1 MLVVRRHVLA
11 ALTAAIE
18 AADDNVA
25 RTALARIDWILRGR
39 ARRMLEAALLEA
51 ALKTTGADYTD
62 PAGVRHVLRAAALIV
77 RGETNVAF
85 TDPVRVAAAHESH
98 EPKAPARW
106 PIATVVAGAIA
117 LATATTVAAA
127 TAFVVKGPAAPYAYE
142 RPTPPPPIGVFRDG
156 GVPRRD
162 PAIERVL
169 GGGFTAAVMTSTEI
183 QHGAPVDLGKRAALL
198 ATLRGD
204 PAMRAHGPELDA
216 AWQAMLDTL
225 ERWLPLG
232 RLSMDWGETSAEL
245 RARIDVLSDQL
256 AAAELGYY
264 IDPEILGEH
273 PRRQRGIFAYRIET
287 VAFVKANDT
296 QVRTLDLR
304 RLDSIGGG
312 AAMLG
317 LTSEELE
324 DPVVLL
330 DSIDH
335 KLATQVLP
343 VLVGAPFPLGDD
355 GWARTRGRSLAVA
368 AGAAIRRELLAALYT
383 DIRSPEKATQR
394 ARQLV
399 VASIRHHEAQHK
411 LDRAESLVYPL
422 PLARILSERKNEPF
436 AVRARYELSGYLS
449 QIASDTWTPQL
460 TLWSLARHAF
470 RRGGPRVEEAYV
482 AVVVIEGLARQLGIE
497 SKGPVVH
504 GGEIDRDRLAALV
517 GPLSIRNTVELRRA
531 ATDLWAELFEEPLTR
546 LYD

>member
-1 MLVVRRHVLA
+1 VVRRHVLA
-11 ALTAAIE
+11 ALAAAIE

-51 ALKTTGADYTD
+51 ALATAVTDYTD

-77 RGETNVAF
+77 RGETSVALA
-85 TDPVRVAAAHESH
+85 DPVRVAAAHETH
-98 EPKAPARW
+98 EPKPPATW
-106 PIATVVAGAIA
+106 PIATIVAGVIA
-117 LATATTVAAA
+117 FATATTVAAA
-127 TAFVVKGPAAPYAYE
+127 TAFVVKGPTPAYSYE
-142 RPTPPPPIGVFRDG
+142 RPTPPPAIGVFRDG
-156 GVPRRD
+156 GAPRRD

-169 GGGFTAAVMTSTEI
+169 GQSFPAVVMTSAEI
-183 QHGAPVDLGKRAALL
+183 LQGRPVDESKRAALL

-204 PAMRAHGPELDA
+204 PAMTSHGPALGT
-216 AWQAMLDTL
+216 AWTEMLDTL
-225 ERWLPLG
+225 ERWLPLK
-232 RLSMDWGETSAEL
+232 RLSMDWGDTSSEL
-245 RARIDVLSDQL
+245 RARIDVVSDQL
-256 AAAELGYY
+256 AAVELGYY
-264 IDPEILGEH
+264 VDPEILGEH

-317 LTSEELE
+317 LTSEELD

-343 VLVGAPFPLGDD
+343 VLVGAPFQLGDD
-355 GWARTRGRSLAVA
+355 SWARTRGRSLSVA
-368 AGAAIRRELLAALYT
+368 AGAAIRKELLAALYT
-383 DIRSPEKATQR
+383 DIRSPEAATAR

-399 VASIRHHEAQHK
+399 VQSIRHHEAQHK
-411 LDRAESLVYPL
+411 LDRGEALVYPL

-449 QIASDTWTPQL
+449 QIASDTWLPQL

-470 RRGGPRVEEAYV
+470 HRGGQRVEEAFV
-482 AVVVIEGLARQLGIE
+482 AVVVVEGLARELGIE
-497 SKGPVVH
+497 SHGPVVH
-504 GGEIDRDRLAALV
+504 NGEIDRDRLAALV
-517 GPLSIRNTVELRRA
+517 GPLSIKNTVELRRA
-531 ATDLWAELFEEPLTR
+531 AAALWAEMFEEPLTR